1 MPIASAISTLD
12 LLYLVLSMGI
22 LVLVVLFSVLI
33 IHLVL
38 VIRDL
43 RKISNTAG
51 DITQKFHSM
60 ILTPVSFVS
69 KISENLAPHV
79 EDFIKKKFEKKA
91 KKK

>member
-12 LLYLVLSMGI
+12 LLYLVLSMGV
-22 LVLVVLFSVLI
+22 LVLVVLLSVLI

-51 DITQKFHSM
+51 DITEKFHTM

-69 KISENLAPHV
+69 KISENLAPYV
-79 EDFIKKKFEKKA
+79 EEFVKKQFEKKS

>member
-12 LLYLVLSMGI
+12 LLYLVLSMGV
-22 LVLVVLFSVLI
+22 LVLVVLLSVLI

-38 VIRDL
+38 VLRDF

-51 DITQKFHSM
+51 DITEKFHTM

-69 KISENLAPHV
+69 KISENLAPYV
-79 EDFIKKKFEKKA
+79 EEFVKKQFEKKP